1 MGGGRENCGSPL
13 YTRASTRYH
22 CPPPHTTTTFY
33 VVSSSVASRARGRV
47 GRRGK
52 VEEPERKRNK
62 MSNAPGAKNALS
74 HQDNVPRPVL
84 VELLGKGARLADGL
98 DELPNRFRIERL
110 TSPTNK
116 NLVPRQVAAPL
127 IEHLIDPRLGPGLS
141 PPLHEGASASGGRPR
156 EACPTAAPRCLTAAW
171 TSRREL
177 SGPLELK
184 PRLVKQLPLDCRVRL
199 LV

>member
-1 MGGGRENCGSPL
+1 
-13 YTRASTRYH
+13 
-22 CPPPHTTTTFY
+22 
-33 VVSSSVASRARGRV
+33 
-47 GRRGK
+47 
-52 VEEPERKRNK
+52 
-62 MSNAPGAKNALS
+62 MSNAPGAENALS

-98 DELPNRFRIERL
+98 DELPNRFRTERL
-110 TSPTNK
+110 TNPTNK

-184 PRLVKQLPLDCRVRL
+184 PRLVKQLPLDCGVRL